1 MGGNGRL
8 KERVSGDRKTLLDVW
23 VGAPWGLPEPDS
35 PPRPPSQ
42 PHFLSLGSTGPRQ
55 EEKEPVDRMFLR
67 LLTEMEPPVVQART
81 LGDETTPF
89 FASQFS

>member
-1 MGGNGRL
+1 MCGLGPHR
-8 KERVSGDRKTLLDVW
+8 
-23 VGAPWGLPEPDS
+23 GLPESDS

-89 FASQFS
+89 LPASFHSLSHK